1 MVSRVERGPVADWMR
16 TADRWLIGSF
26 IALMVIGLVMALAA
40 SPAVAERLNLST
52 FHFVNRQA
60 LMLIPTAALM
70 IATSFLSPR
79 HVRRAA
85 LLTFAVSFAL
95 IILALMFGAEVK
107 GARRWIFGLQP
118 SEFIKPAFV
127 VLAAWAFTEGGRT
140 GPTAIWAKLLSFLL
154 LPIAIVPLILE
165 PDFGQTMLVAVVWT
179 ALFFLAGLHWFWVVA
194 VGGMGMAGG
203 FAVFKLSP
211 HVHERVLRFLDPD
224 STGGMVD
231 TFQVDTALQ
240 SILSGGWLGRGP
252 GEGVYKRI
260 LPDAHTD
267 FVFAVTGEEFG
278 MIACM
283 ALIAF
288 FAFIVLRALT
298 LAARNP
304 DPFCRLAAAG
314 LTVMFGVQSW
324 INMAVNLRAM
334 PAKGMTL
341 PFISYGGSSLL
352 ALGLGMGFLIATT
365 RKRPGRRSRP
375 SRGVGGMSS
384 ARAILLAAGG
394 TGGHLFPAA
403 ALAAALAKRGAEVE
417 LATDSRALKFG
428 GDFPARAIHAFP
440 SATTTEAGAL
450 AKARASLT
458 LGAGLAAAAVKL
470 SRIKPRAVVGFGGYP
485 TVPPLLAAWLL
496 RIPTILHE
504 QNAVM
509 GRANRFLSPRVNA
522 DRLRLS
528 GIERRR
534 SGQDARDRQSGSA
547 VGHRRR
553 RDSLSRAHRA
563 ALEPSGDRRL
573 AGGPRHGRCRSCGA
587 RAFDPGRAAMDPPH
601 PTGARRG

>member
-26 IALMVIGLVMALAA
+26 VALMVIGLVMALAA

-60 LMLIPTAALM
+60 LMLVPTAALM

-140 GPTAIWAKLLSFLL
+140 GPTAIPAKLLSFLL

-165 PDFGQTMLVAVVWT
+165 PDFGQTMLVAIVWT
-179 ALFFLAGLHWFWVVA
+179 ALFFMAGLHWFWVVA

-224 STGGMVD
+224 STGGLVD

-288 FAFIVLRALT
+288 FAFIVLRAPRSRCAQPRSVLPPRGRRSHGHVRGAELDQHGGQPAGDAGQGHDVAVHLLRRL
-298 LAARNP
+298 LAARARP
-304 DPFCRLAAAG
+304 RHG
-314 LTVMFGVQSW
+314 LSD
-324 INMAVNLRAM
+324 RAD
-334 PAKGMTL
+334 AQ
-341 PFISYGGSSLL
+341 
-352 ALGLGMGFLIATT
+352 A
-365 RKRPGRRSRP
+365 PGCRSRP
-375 SRGVGGMSS
+375 SRGDGGMSS
-384 ARAILLAAGG
+384 ARPILLAAGG

-417 LATDSRALKFG
+417 LATDDRALKFG
-428 GDFPARAIHAFP
+428 AEFP
-440 SATTTEAGAL
+440 SPRYSCLSVGDADGSRRARQGARC
-450 AKARASLT
+450 AHARRGPGGRRRQAQPHQAARRRRLWRLSDRAAASR
-458 LGAGLAAAAVKL
+458 GLAA
-470 SRIKPRAVVGFGGYP
+470 SD
-485 TVPPLLAAWLL
+485 T
-496 RIPTILHE
+496 
-504 QNAVM
+504 
-509 GRANRFLSPRVNA
+509 
-522 DRLRLS
+522 DC
-528 GIERRR
+528 
-534 SGQDARDRQSGSA
+534 SA
-547 VGHRRR
+547 
-553 RDSLSRAHRA
+553 
-563 ALEPSGDRRL
+563 
-573 AGGPRHGRCRSCGA
+573 
-587 RAFDPGRAAMDPPH
+587 
-601 PTGARRG
+601 